1 MKTNLRI
8 HHDDQPENVVEKF
21 KFHLEKF
28 GINIKSIEDGDGY
41 INYEIESKS
50 KTVYVR
56 FDPLYE
62 TVLCVHEKEGMTC
75 DNCKDIIN
83 ENRDCYSVEEL
94 EFDIEME
101 K

>member
-1 MKTNLRI
+1 MKTLI
-8 HHDDQPENVVEKF
+8 KIEHSDQPDDVVDKF
-21 KFHLEKF
+21 QVHLEKF
-28 GINIKSIEDGDGY
+28 GITIKPTEDGDGF
-41 INYEIESKS
+41 INYEIELKP
-50 KTVYVR
+50 KPVYVM

-62 TVLCVHEKEGMTC
+62 TVLCVHEKEDMTC
-75 DNCKDIIN
+75 DNCKDIVN